1 MVLESAGALIHK
13 HARNTYVTATMLS
26 MARQPT
32 GAERYLAGRLEDD
45 EYQQAFELA
54 RERIAQI
61 DEIIRALD
69 ARRVALSITK
79 AELARRANL
88 KPEAVRRLFSADRAN
103 PTLQTLVALA
113 DALDLEL
120 RPQPVEAKR
129 RSTPELSGASGTR
142 RRSA

>member
-1 MVLESAGALIHK
+1 ME
-13 HARNTYVTATMLS
+13 
-26 MARQPT
+26 RQPT
-32 GAERYLAGRLEDD
+32 GAERYLAGRLKDD
-45 EYQQAFELA
+45 EYRQAFELA
-54 RERIAQI
+54 RERIAKI
-61 DEIIRALD
+61 DEVIRALD
-69 ARRVALSITK
+69 ARRCALSMTK
-79 AELARRANL
+79 AELARRAHL

-120 RPQPVEAKR
+120 RPQPVAREH